1 MKTADPYLYFPGNTE
16 EAFTFYRAV
25 FGGEFTDL
33 VRYGDFGDNAMGVP
47 EDQLGRVAHVG
58 LALGD
63 ALLMGTDVTDG
74 RPFQAGNNFYIT
86 IEADTAAEADSLF
99 RSLSEGGSVELPLQA
114 TAWAEQ
120 YGMCVDRFGTQWMV
134 MYTGNAEMGNAR

>member
-1 MKTADPYLYFPGNTE
+1 MKTADPYLYFPGTTE
-16 EAFTFYRAV
+16 AAFTFYRTV

-33 VRYGDFGDNAMGVP
+33 VRYGDFGDNPMGVP
-47 EDQLGRVAHVG
+47 ASQLDRVAHIG
-58 LALGD
+58 LPLGD
-63 ALLMGTDVTDG
+63 AVLMGTDVTDG

-86 IEADTAAEADSLF
+86 IEADTAAEAASLF

-120 YGMCVDRFGTQWMV
+120 YGMCMDPFGTQWMV
-134 MYTGNAEMGNAR
+134 MYTGDGAIGNDR